1 MLLDDF
7 NFESSPRLTV
17 PTDLQTCPF
26 SSFIST
32 FLLLSCFTDRNFDL
46 ILFVIAVSFF
56 SGNPK
61 VSLIGSVAGFV
72 SIGLDFVGFDST
84 FLGFFFCPCLMSVYV
99 IPSIFPLTFLK
110 EMFGA
115 LSCQIHNHCA

>member
-7 NFESSPRLTV
+7 NFESSPRFTAS
-17 PTDLQTCPF
+17 TDLQTCPF

-56 SGNPK
+56 SGSPK

-72 SIGLDFVGFDST
+72 SIGLDFVDFEST
-84 FLGFFFCPCLMSVYV
+84 FLGFFLLSLLDECVCNTFHLPSNFFKRNVWCPV
-99 IPSIFPLTFLK
+99 
-110 EMFGA
+110 
-115 LSCQIHNHCA
+115 LSNS